1 MVMKLKVKELQTGW
15 RKTTTWMPA
24 AFPEIS
30 PQSRTE
36 YIYIKKVLG
45 LKP

>member
-1 MVMKLKVKELQTGW
+1 MKLKVKELQTSW

-30 PQSRTE
+30 PQSLTE
-36 YIYIKKVLG
+36 YIYIKK
-45 LKP
+45 